1 MPTRVFA
8 NEDGNVSKKSIIVS
22 RVREDKDIDATF
34 SAKFVGLDTDGN
46 NLPGDIFKKTNAAAV
61 KQSIR
66 NLLLTNFTER
76 PFMHRFGGNLTD
88 MLFRLSTEID
98 DANLEN
104 DITSSIQT
112 YEPRAQVL
120 SINSIISADN
130 NEVRVTV
137 RFLVISTLQQDTVE
151 INLTRLR

>member
-137 RFLVISTLQQDTVE
+137 KFLVISTLQQDTVE

>member
-1 MPTRVFA
+1 MPTRVFS
-8 NEDGNVSKKSIIVS
+8 NEDGDTSKKSIIVS
-22 RVREDKDIDATF
+22 RTRQDIDIDATF
-34 SAKFVGLDTDGN
+34 SAKFVGLDSDGV
-46 NLPGDIFKKTNAAAV
+46 NLRGDIFKKTNAAAV

-104 DITSSIQT
+104 DIISSIQT

-120 SINSIISADN
+120 SINSVISADN

>member
-1 MPTRVFA
+1 MPTRAYA
-8 NEDGNVSKKSIIVS
+8 NEDGNISKKSIIVS
-22 RVREDKDIDATF
+22 RTREDKDIDATF
-34 SAKFVGLDTDGN
+34 SAKFVGLDAQGS
-46 NLPGDIFKKTNAAAV
+46 NLRGDIFKKTNASAV

-66 NLLLTNFTER
+66 NILLTNFTER
-76 PFMHRFGGNLTD
+76 PFMQRFGGNLTD

-98 DANLEN
+98 DSNLE
-104 DITSSIQT
+104 DRIVRSIQT

-120 SINSIISADN
+120 NINSVISPDS

-137 RFLVISTLQQDTVE
+137 RFLVVSTLQQDTVE

>member
-98 DANLEN
+98 EANLEN

-137 RFLVISTLQQDTVE
+137 KFLVISTLQQDTVE

>member
-34 SAKFVGLDTDGN
+34 SAKFVGLDANGN

-120 SINSIISADN
+120 SINSIIGADN

>member
-76 PFMHRFGGNLTD
+76 PFMHRIGGNLTD

-120 SINSIISADN
+120 SINSIIGADN

>member
-8 NEDGNVSKKSIIVS
+8 NEDGNNSKKSIIVS
-22 RVREDKDIDATF
+22 RVREDIDIDATF

-46 NLPGDIFKKTNAAAV
+46 NLPADIFKKTNAAAV

-130 NEVRVTV
+130 NEVKVTV
-137 RFLVISTLQQDTVE
+137 TFLVISTLQQDTVE

>member
-1 MPTRVFA
+1 MPTRAYA
-8 NEDGNVSKKSIIVS
+8 NEDGNISRNSIIVS
-22 RVREDKDIDATF
+22 RTREDKDIDATF
-34 SAKFVGLDTDGN
+34 SAKFVGLDSDGT
-46 NLPGDIFKKTNAAAV
+46 NLRGDIFKKTNAAAV

-66 NLLLTNFTER
+66 NILLTNFTER
-76 PFMHRFGGNLTD
+76 PFMQRFGGNLTD

-98 DANLEN
+98 DANLE
-104 DITSSIQT
+104 DRIVRSIQT

-120 SINSIISADN
+120 NINSVTTPDN

-137 RFLVISTLQQDTVE
+137 RFLVVSTLQQDTVE

>member
-8 NEDGNVSKKSIIVS
+8 NEDGNISKKSIMVS
-22 RVREDKDIDATF
+22 RTREDKDIDATF
-34 SAKFVGLDTDGN
+34 SAKFVGLDANGN

-61 KQSIR
+61 KQSLR

-104 DITSSIQT
+104 DIRSPS
-112 YEPRAQVL
+112 
-120 SINSIISADN
+120 
-130 NEVRVTV
+130 
-137 RFLVISTLQQDTVE
+137 
-151 INLTRLR
+151 

>member
-120 SINSIISADN
+120 NINSIISADN

>member
-22 RVREDKDIDATF
+22 RTREDIDIDATF

-120 SINSIISADN
+120 SINSIIGADN

>member
-1 MPTRVFA
+1 MPTRAYA
-8 NEDGNVSKKSIIVS
+8 NEDGNISKKSIIVA
-22 RVREDKDIDATF
+22 RTREDKDIDATF
-34 SAKFVGLDTDGN
+34 SAKFVGLNNDGAN
-46 NLPGDIFKKTNAAAV
+46 VRGDIFKKTNAAAV

-88 MLFRLSTEID
+88 MLFRLSTEIN
-98 DANLEN
+98 DANLE
-104 DITSSIQT
+104 DGIVRSIQL

-120 SINSIISADN
+120 NINSVISPDN
-130 NEVRVTV
+130 NEVKVTV
-137 RFLVISTLQQDTVE
+137 RFLVVSTLQQDSVE

>member
-1 MPTRVFA
+1 MPTRAYA
-8 NEDGNVSKKSIIVS
+8 NEDGNINKKSIIVS
-22 RVREDKDIDATF
+22 RTREDKDIDATF
-34 SAKFVGLDTDGN
+34 SAKFVGLDSDGT
-46 NLPGDIFKKTNAAAV
+46 NLRGDIFKKTNAAAV

-66 NLLLTNFTER
+66 NILLTNFTER
-76 PFMHRFGGNLTD
+76 PFMQRFGGNLTD

-98 DANLEN
+98 DANLE
-104 DITSSIQT
+104 DRIVRSIQT

-120 SINSIISADN
+120 NINSVTTPDN

-137 RFLVISTLQQDTVE
+137 RFLVVSTLQQDTVE

>member
-120 SINSIISADN
+120 SINSIIGADN

>member
-8 NEDGNVSKKSIIVS
+8 NEDGNINKKSIIVA
-22 RVREDKDIDATF
+22 RARQDKDIDATF
-34 SAKFVGLDTDGN
+34 SAKFVGLDTNGN
-46 NLPGDIFKKTNAAAV
+46 NLRGDIFKKTNAAAV

-130 NEVRVTV
+130 NEVKVTV

>member
-8 NEDGNVSKKSIIVS
+8 NEDGNINKKSIIVA
-22 RVREDKDIDATF
+22 RARQDKDIDATF
-34 SAKFVGLDTDGN
+34 SAKFVGLDTNGN
-46 NLPGDIFKKTNAAAV
+46 NLRGDIFKKTNAAAV

-88 MLFRLSTEID
+88 MLFRLNTEID

-104 DITSSIQT
+104 DIINSIQT

-120 SINSIISADN
+120 GINSTIVADN
-130 NEVRVTV
+130 NEVKVTV
-137 RFLVISTLQQDTVE
+137 KFLVVSTLQQDTVE

>member
-1 MPTRVFA
+1 MPTRVFS
-8 NEDGNVSKKSIIVS
+8 NEDGDTNKKSIIVT
-22 RVREDKDIDATF
+22 RTREDKDIDATF
-34 SAKFVGLDTDGN
+34 SAKFVGLDSDGV
-46 NLPGDIFKKTNAAAV
+46 NLRGDIFKKTNAAAV

-104 DITSSIQT
+104 DIIASIQT

-120 SINSIISADN
+120 NINSVISADN

>member
-1 MPTRVFA
+1 MPTRAYA
-8 NEDGNVSKKSIIVS
+8 NEDGNISKKSIIVS
-22 RVREDKDIDATF
+22 RTREDKDIDATF
-34 SAKFVGLDTDGN
+34 SAKFVGLDAQGS
-46 NLPGDIFKKTNAAAV
+46 NLRGDIFKKTNASAV

-66 NLLLTNFTER
+66 NILLTNFTER
-76 PFMHRFGGNLTD
+76 PFMQRFGGNLTD

-98 DANLEN
+98 DANLE
-104 DITSSIQT
+104 DRIVRSIQT

-120 SINSIISADN
+120 NINSVISADN

-137 RFLVISTLQQDTVE
+137 RFLVVSTLQQDTVE

>member
-8 NEDGNVSKKSIIVS
+8 NEDGNLNKKSIIVA
-22 RVREDKDIDATF
+22 RARQDKDIDATF

-137 RFLVISTLQQDTVE
+137 KFLVISTLQQDTVE

>member
-8 NEDGNVSKKSIIVS
+8 NEDGNISKKSIMVS
-22 RVREDKDIDATF
+22 RTREDKDIDATF
-34 SAKFVGLDTDGN
+34 SAKFVGLDANGN

-61 KQSIR
+61 KQSLR

-120 SINSIISADN
+120 SINSIIGADN

>member
-1 MPTRVFA
+1 MPTRAYA
-8 NEDGNVSKKSIIVS
+8 NEDGNISKKSIIVS
-22 RVREDKDIDATF
+22 RTREDKDIDETF
-34 SAKFVGLDTDGN
+34 SAKFVGLDGDGN
-46 NLPGDIFKKTNAAAV
+46 NLRGDIFKKTNASAV

-66 NLLLTNFTER
+66 NILLTNFTER
-76 PFMHRFGGNLTD
+76 PFMQRFGGNLTD

-98 DANLEN
+98 DSNLE
-104 DITSSIQT
+104 DRIVRSIQT

-120 SINSIISADN
+120 NINSVISPDN

-137 RFLVISTLQQDTVE
+137 RFLVVSTLEQDTVE

>member
-1 MPTRVFA
+1 MPTRAYA
-8 NEDGNVSKKSIIVS
+8 NEDGNISKKSIIVS
-22 RVREDKDIDATF
+22 RTREDKDIDATF
-34 SAKFVGLDTDGN
+34 SAKFVGLDAQGS
-46 NLPGDIFKKTNAAAV
+46 NLRGDIFKKTNASAV

-66 NLLLTNFTER
+66 NILLTNFTER
-76 PFMHRFGGNLTD
+76 PFMQRFGGNLTD

-98 DANLEN
+98 DSNLE
-104 DITSSIQT
+104 DRIVRSIQT

-120 SINSIISADN
+120 NINSVISADN

-137 RFLVISTLQQDTVE
+137 RFLVVSTLQQDTVE

>member
-8 NEDGNVSKKSIIVS
+8 NEDGNVNKKSIIVS
-22 RVREDKDIDATF
+22 RTREDKDIDATF
-34 SAKFVGLDTDGN
+34 SAKFVGLDANGN

>member
-8 NEDGNVSKKSIIVS
+8 NEDGDTNKKSIIVT
-22 RVREDKDIDATF
+22 RTREDKDIDATF
-34 SAKFVGLDTDGN
+34 SAKFVGLDSDGI
-46 NLPGDIFKKTNAAAV
+46 NLRGDIFKKTNAAAV

-104 DITSSIQT
+104 DIITSIQT

-120 SINSIISADN
+120 NINSVISADN

-151 INLTRLR
+151 LNLTRLR

>member
-1 MPTRVFA
+1 MPTRAYA
-8 NEDGNVSKKSIIVS
+8 NEDGNISKKSIIVA
-22 RVREDKDIDATF
+22 RTREDKDIDATF
-34 SAKFVGLDTDGN
+34 SAKFVGLNNDGAN
-46 NLPGDIFKKTNAAAV
+46 VRGDIFKKTNAAAV

-88 MLFRLSTEID
+88 MLFRLSTEIN
-98 DANLEN
+98 DANLE
-104 DITSSIQT
+104 DGIVRSIQL

-120 SINSIISADN
+120 NINSIISPDN
-130 NEVRVTV
+130 NEVKVTV
-137 RFLVISTLQQDTVE
+137 RFLVVSTLQQDSVE

>member
-1 MPTRVFA
+1 MPTRAYA
-8 NEDGNVSKKSIIVS
+8 NEDGDISKKSIIVS
-22 RVREDKDIDATF
+22 RTREDKDVDATF
-34 SAKFVGLDTDGN
+34 SAKFVGLDTDGAN
-46 NLPGDIFKKTNAAAV
+46 IRGDIFKKTNAAAV

-104 DITSSIQT
+104 DIITSIQT

-120 SINSIISADN
+120 NINSVVSPDS

-137 RFLVISTLQQDTVE
+137 KFLVISTLQQDVVE

>member
-1 MPTRVFA
+1 MPTRA
-8 NEDGNVSKKSIIVS
+8 YSNEDGNLSKKSIVVS
-22 RVREDKDIDATF
+22 RTREDRDIDATF
-34 SAKFVGLDTDGN
+34 SAKFVGLDKDGV
-46 NLPGDIFKKTNAAAV
+46 NLRGDIFKKTNAAAV

-76 PFMHRFGGNLTD
+76 PFMHRFGGNLID

-98 DANLEN
+98 DANLE
-104 DITSSIQT
+104 DGIVRSIQL

-120 SINSIISADN
+120 NINSVIGADN
-130 NEVRVTV
+130 NEVKVTV
-137 RFLVISTLQQDTVE
+137 RFLVVSTLQQDTVE

>member
-22 RVREDKDIDATF
+22 RTREDKDIDATF
-34 SAKFVGLDTDGN
+34 SAKFVGLDANGN
-46 NLPGDIFKKTNAAAV
+46 NLRGDIFKKTNAAAV

-120 SINSIISADN
+120 SINSIIGADN